1 MAKIKTLKPLIS
13 TMKPMLGYSSGSE
26 RDRSRY
32 RDKTQS
38 WRAWYKTSRWQKLRL
53 SILQR
58 DLYTCRVTGV
68 LLIGKH
74 PAPNSAVVDHIKPHR
89 GDEALFWD
97 ENNLQVVSKEY
108 HDSVKQKE
116 EQASLQHRGVW
127 D

>member
-1 MAKIKTLKPLIS
+1 M
-13 TMKPMLGYSSGSE
+13 YRRNERE
-26 RDRSRY
+26 RDASAP
-32 RDKTQS
+32 

-53 SILQR
+53 QILQR

-74 PAPNSAVVDHIKPHR
+74 PAPNSPVVDHINPHR

-97 ENNLQVVSKEY
+97 EKNLQAVSKEY

-116 EQASLQHRGVW
+116 EQTSLHHRGVW